1 MKTHFKHEEKFMQ
14 EINYPSLEEH
24 KELHHIIIEKIN
36 TFVKKLPTM
45 DENIFEK
52 ELAKIIDIALV
63 HHIIQEDRKIISWS
77 KSNPQT

>member
-1 MKTHFKHEEKFMQ
+1 
-14 EINYPSLEEH
+14 
-24 KELHHIIIEKIN
+24 
-36 TFVKKLPTM
+36 M